1 MEKISW
7 TDHVRNE
14 ALLKS
19 RSRGISYMK
28 EANGRITG
36 LVTFCTETAFYN
48 RLLKERR
55 RDRSDR
61 KMRMKR

>member
-14 ALLKS
+14 EVLLLES

-28 EANGRITG
+28 YVNGRSTG
-36 LVTFCTETAFYN
+36 LVTFYIETGLYN
-48 RLLKERR
+48 GLLKER
-55 RDRSDR
+55 
-61 KMRMKR
+61 